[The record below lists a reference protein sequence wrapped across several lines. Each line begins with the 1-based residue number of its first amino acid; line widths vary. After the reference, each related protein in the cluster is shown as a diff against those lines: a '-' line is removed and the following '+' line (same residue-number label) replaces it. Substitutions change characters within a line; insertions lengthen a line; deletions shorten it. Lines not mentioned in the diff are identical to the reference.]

1 MDLKQILEDFN
12 TCKKNFSSAAKVLK
26 EIFNLEQN
34 RILNLPKLRKS
45 KGSPIALLSITQLV
59 MLTS

>member
-1 MDLKQILEDFN
+1 MDLKQILGDLN
-12 TCKKNFSSAAKVLK
+12 TCKKNFSSAARVLK

-34 RILNLPKLRKS
+34 RIQNLPKLGKP
-45 KGSPIALLSITQLV
+45 KGPSIAFLSIIQFV